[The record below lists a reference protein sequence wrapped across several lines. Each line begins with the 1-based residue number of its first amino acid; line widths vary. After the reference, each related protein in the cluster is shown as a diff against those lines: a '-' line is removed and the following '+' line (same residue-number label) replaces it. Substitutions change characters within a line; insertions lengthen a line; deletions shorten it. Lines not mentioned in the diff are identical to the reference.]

1 MGHPAPHLKFAP
13 LLAYALGVLSLL
25 VLLAAGADARAQ
37 AQPAVA
43 FVIDDMGYSLEEV
56 EQVLALEGPVAVA
69 VLPDTPYAAPVATRV
84 GAAGREVLL
93 HQPMAPRNGE
103 RNPGPRVLTLEMSAY
118 ELDAMLTENLA
129 RVPGAV
135 GMNGHMGSLLTTHA
149 DVMREVMRLL
159 RRRGDLFFVDSFT
172 HPQSV
177 GLRQARRHGLL
188 ATRRDVFLD
197 HDPREAAVREQ
208 LDRLRRLARERG
220 SALAIGH
227 PGTPTLRLLRT
238 AIPALREEGYR
249 VLSVRELIALQS
261 PQQLERGS
269 DEVALARGVREGL
282 VLPTEATDER
292 P

>member
-1 MGHPAPHLKFAP
+1 MHA
-13 LLAYALGVLSLL
+13 LAVGLVLALSLANL
-25 VLLAAGADARAQ
+25 DARAQ
-37 AQPAVA
+37 AAPAVA
-43 FVIDDMGYSLEEV
+43 FVIDDMGYALDDV

-69 VLPDTPYAAPVATRV
+69 VLPDTPYAAAVATRA
-84 GAAGREVLL
+84 GAGGREVLL
-93 HQPMAPRNGE
+93 HQPMAPRSGE
-103 RNPGPRVLTLEMSAY
+103 RNPGPRVLTLQMSGR

-135 GMNGHMGSLLTTHA
+135 GVNGHMGSLLTTHA
-149 DVMREVMRLL
+149 DVMREVMRIL

-172 HPQSV
+172 HPDSV
-177 GLRQARRHGLL
+177 GLRQARRHGLPT
-188 ATRRDVFLD
+188 TRRDVFLD
-197 HDPREAAVREQ
+197 HDPREGAVREQ

-238 AIPALREEGYR
+238 AIPALRAEGFQ

-261 PQQLERGS
+261 QRAEPTPNDL
-269 DEVALARGVREGL
+269 ALARGREAL
-282 VLPTEATDER
+282 ILSAEMAAER